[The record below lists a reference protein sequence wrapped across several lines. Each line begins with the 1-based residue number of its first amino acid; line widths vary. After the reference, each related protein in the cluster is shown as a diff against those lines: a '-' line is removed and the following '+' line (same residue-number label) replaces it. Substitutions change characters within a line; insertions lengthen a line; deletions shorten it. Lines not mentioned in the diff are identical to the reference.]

1 MDDTKPNN
9 DPQDPRLTNM
19 MRWFQEHPE
28 EIPEKFRNTD
38 NPAQALAASY
48 VELERKLSSG

>member
-19 MRWFQEHPE
+19 VRWFQEHPE